1 MGAAPGGYREPDGP
15 ASQQGMRRA
24 NLALVLGTVARLGAP
39 SRAELSESTGLTRA
53 AVGSLVG
60 ELIDAGL
67 VRERG
72 VSLRGRVGR
81 PGTAVALSDRGP
93 CGLGLEIGVE
103 HLGACV
109 VDLRH
114 EVRVR
119 IARPAPGRGAG
130 PRETLG
136 LVAGLARAALAEAA
150 GHGLEPAGVAVAV
163 PGLVTPDG
171 VVAHAPN
178 LGWRAVDVAAELSSL
193 LPGPLRGRPP
203 EVENEAN
210 LGALA
215 ELWHGAV
222 GRDFVHVSAGAGIG
236 GALVAGGMLL
246 RGRRGFAGELGHVPV
261 YPDGPACACGAHGC
275 LEQYAG
281 EEAVLRKCGLDGA
294 SGDRVSLLAA
304 AAAAGRAEVLRALD
318 DAGRALGIALAGTV
332 NLVDPEMVVI
342 GGAYAELAPWLTPGM
357 QAELDARVRI
367 RPWDPGELAVS
378 ALRRE
383 GPVVGAATS
392 VVQRVLSDP
401 SSLRREG

>member
-1 MGAAPGGYREPDGP
+1 MNATAGGYRELDGP

-24 NLALVLGTVARLGAP
+24 NLGLVLGAVARLGAV
-39 SRAELSESTGLTRA
+39 SRAQLAESTGLTRA
-53 AVGSLVG
+53 AAGSLVG

-72 VSLRGRVGR
+72 VSLDGRVGR
-81 PGTAVALSDRGP
+81 PSTALVVNDRGP

-119 IARPAPGRGAG
+119 IRRPAPGRGRT
-130 PRETLG
+130 PREMLG
-136 LVAGLARAALAEAA
+136 SLAELGREALAEAA
-150 GHGLEPAGVAVAV
+150 GHGLEPAGIAVAV
-163 PGLVTPDG
+163 PGLVAKTG

-178 LGWRAVDVAAELSSL
+178 LGWHEVDVAAELSPL
-193 LPGPLRGRPP
+193 LPEPLRGVPV

-222 GRDFVHVSAGAGIG
+222 GRDFVHVSAQADIG
-236 GALVAGGMLL
+236 GALVAGGTLL

-261 YPDGPACACGAHGC
+261 QPDGPACPCGSHGC

-281 EEAVLRKCGLDGA
+281 EEAVLRACGLHDVP
-294 SGDRVSLLAA
+294 GDRVSLLAA
-304 AAAAGRAEVLRALD
+304 EAAAGHAQVARALE
-318 DAGRALGIALAGTV
+318 DAGRALGIALAGAV
-332 NLVDPEMVVI
+332 NLLDPDKVVL
-342 GGAYAELAPWLTPGM
+342 GGAYAELAAWLTPPM
-357 QAELDARVRI
+357 QAELGARVRI
-367 RPWDPGELAVS
+367 RPWDPAGLAVS

-392 VVQRVLSDP
+392 AVQRVIDDP
-401 SSLRREG
+401 SSLRT